1 MKKIK
6 VTKSLV
12 PNLLTLVN
20 LFSGFAAIVYFA
32 DGDFKRGALFIL
44 IAAIFDMLDGL
55 VARLINAASEFGAE
69 LDSLCD
75 VVSFGVAPSFMLY
88 KMFFYQFNEFGI
100 LIAALPALA
109 GATRLARFNIQLTN
123 LEDKIYF
130 KGLPIPSAALTIISF
145 ALFADFLCFGNSQY
159 QYYMYFLVTLVV
171 SYSMISTVKFD
182 NIPRPSKKSFQQRPL
197 VTILFIIGIAVSV
210 ISLGKLVFPFMLL
223 YIVGSNIR
231 QAFFFIKES
240 KEPEEEIDDEDESE
254 PTPFSN

>member
-32 DGDFKRGALFIL
+32 GGDFKRGALFIL

-88 KMFFYQFNEFGI
+88 KMFFYQFSEFGI
-100 LIAALPALA
+100 LIAALPVLA
-109 GATRLARFNIQLTN
+109 GATRLARFNIQLRN

-130 KGLPIPSAALTIISF
+130 K
-145 ALFADFLCFGNSQY
+145 
-159 QYYMYFLVTLVV
+159 
-171 SYSMISTVKFD
+171 
-182 NIPRPSKKSFQQRPL
+182 
-197 VTILFIIGIAVSV
+197 
-210 ISLGKLVFPFMLL
+210 
-223 YIVGSNIR
+223 
-231 QAFFFIKES
+231 
-240 KEPEEEIDDEDESE
+240 
-254 PTPFSN
+254 